1 MNQDLIDLVL
11 KQIEEDA
18 GNQDFTAIEELLK
31 YVPEKNTLRR
41 HLHSI
46 KDFCYPNDIVH
57 ISSYRTL
64 FDA

>member
-31 YVPEKNTLRR
+31 YVPEKNLIAY
-41 HLHSI
+41 LPEGV
-46 KDFCYPNDIVH
+46 YN
-57 ISSYRTL
+57 
-64 FDA
+64 A